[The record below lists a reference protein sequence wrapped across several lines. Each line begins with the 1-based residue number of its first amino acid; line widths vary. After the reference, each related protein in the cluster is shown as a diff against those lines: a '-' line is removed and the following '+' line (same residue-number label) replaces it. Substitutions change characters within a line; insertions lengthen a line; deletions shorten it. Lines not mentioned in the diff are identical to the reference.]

1 MPLSDTQRFLS
12 SIRSSLKITEFGS
25 MEGKFALPGV
35 SSVVLIKVIK
45 SGDVY
50 FPLFFCVCVCFS
62 KLADVFFYY
71 YYCCCIS
78 YQSFFRSFLQKF
90 SLKIQ
95 SYTALWQYMIHTGI
109 FSTSVVII
117 YMLLA
122 EFSN

>member
-1 MPLSDTQRFLS
+1 MNAI
-12 SIRSSLKITEFGS
+12 IRHSEISFINQ
-25 MEGKFALPGV
+25 
-35 SSVVLIKVIK
+35 IKPKNHRIRKYGGQICIVR
-45 SGDVY
+45 S
-50 FPLFFCVCVCFS
+50 FFCCVNKSDQKWGCIFSSFLCVCFS

-95 SYTALWQYMIHTGI
+95 SYTALWQYTIHTGI